1 MREYVLR
8 IAGVEHRAQVREIT
22 ADQAR
27 IAVDGH
33 EYRVDL
39 VEIGRGDATAEAPAR
54 PRPRPTTAPLAAP
67 LRAAPKGSA
76 GAVPAPLP
84 GLVVEVKVAEGQAVS
99 AGQPVVVMEAMK
111 MENTIAAPHD
121 GTVRKI
127 LVGAGDSVAEGDAL
141 IEIARP
147 EMTTL

>member
-8 IAGVEHRAQVREIT
+8 IAGVEHRAEVREIT

-27 IAVDGH
+27 IAVDGR
-33 EYRVDL
+33 EYQVDL
-39 VEIGRGDATAEAPAR
+39 VEIGRGGTAAEAPAR
-54 PRPRPTTAPLAAP
+54 PRSRPTTAPVAAP
-67 LRAAPKGSA
+67 VRAAPMGSA

-84 GLVVEVKVAEGQAVS
+84 GLIVEVKVTEGQAVR

-111 MENTIAAPHD
+111 MENAIAAPHD

-127 LVGAGDSVAEGDAL
+127 LVAAGDSVAEGDAL
-141 IEIARP
+141 VEIARP